1 MRLPLLTAAL
11 LIAGTAQ
18 AEGFRDPMRPP
29 NSAPAAAPAPTSK
42 LAVGTALKLEGVIAG
57 EKRVAILNGRLARAG
72 YVIAGA
78 KILEVLANGVR
89 YERYGKITTLTLATA
104 PANTSV
110 RVARSDKE

>member
-1 MRLPLLTAAL
+1 MRLPLLAATL
-11 LIAGTAQ
+11 LIAGASQ

-42 LAVGTALKLEGVIAG
+42 LATGTTLKLEGVIAG

-72 YVIAGA
+72 DVIAGA
-78 KILEVLANGVR
+78 KILEVFATGVR
-89 YERYGKITTLTLATA
+89 YERNGKISTLTLAIA